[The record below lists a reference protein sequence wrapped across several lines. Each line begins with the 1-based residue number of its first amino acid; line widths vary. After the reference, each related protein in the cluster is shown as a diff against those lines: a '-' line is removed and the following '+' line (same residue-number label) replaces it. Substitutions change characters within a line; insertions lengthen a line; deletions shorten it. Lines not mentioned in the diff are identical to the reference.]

1 MHFFLNVWLLS
12 LSRLFLRFIYV
23 VAYICS
29 FSFSMLSCILLN
41 KYTTLYL
48 PTFLM
53 MCFLFSPCYYCSV
66 PQSCLTLFDPMD
78 CSTPGFPVHHQL
90 LEFAPTHVHWVAD
103 AIQPSHPVVPFSSYL
118 QSFPASGAFLMTQLF
133 TSGGESIAASA
144 SASVRLMNIQD
155 WLVWSLCSPKDSQVP
170 SPTPQFKN
178 INTLML
184 SFLYSPTLTSIHDY
198 WENHSFD

>member
-1 MHFFLNVWLLS
+1 MSGFFHSAYCFWDSFMLLHISVVFPFQCWVVFYWINIPHFIYPLSWWCVFCFHLVVIVQS
-12 LSRLFLRFIYV
+12 LSRVWLFLTPWT
-23 VAYICS
+23 VALQAS
-29 FSFSMLSCILLN
+29 LSITNSWSLLQ
-41 KYTTLYL
+41 
-48 PTFLM
+48 LM
-53 MCFLFSPCYYCSV
+53 SIE
-66 PQSCLTLFDPMD
+66 
-78 CSTPGFPVHHQL
+78 L
-90 LEFAPTHVHWVAD
+90 LMPS
-103 AIQPSHPVVPFSSYL
+103 IQPSHPVVSFSSYL
-118 QSFPASGAFLMTQLF
+118 QSFPASGAFLMSQLF

-155 WLVWSLCSPKDSQVP
+155 WLVWSLCSPKDSQVA